1 MSTDTRIIET
11 KKVNSMQKIRI
22 GVIGA
27 GETGTP
33 LLQQLLDASFVEV
46 VGVADL
52 NQEMPGIK
60 LAQARGIKITDDFME
75 IARLG
80 NGVDILIDV
89 TGVAKVREQL
99 REFFQE
105 SGNHHTIIMH
115 ELIAVLMMSLSRNEL
130 ISSKHDQRD
139 YN

>member
-1 MSTDTRIIET
+1 M
-11 KKVNSMQKIRI
+11 KKIRI

-33 LLQQLLDASFVEV
+33 LLQQLLDSSFVDV

-60 LAQARGIKITDDFME
+60 LAREHGIVTTTDFME

-80 NGVDILIDV
+80 DGVDILIDV

-99 REFFQE
+99 RDYFQQ
-105 SGNHHTIIMH
+105 SGNRHTMHH
-115 ELIAVLMMSLSRNEL
+115 A
-130 ISSKHDQRD
+130 
-139 YN
+139 